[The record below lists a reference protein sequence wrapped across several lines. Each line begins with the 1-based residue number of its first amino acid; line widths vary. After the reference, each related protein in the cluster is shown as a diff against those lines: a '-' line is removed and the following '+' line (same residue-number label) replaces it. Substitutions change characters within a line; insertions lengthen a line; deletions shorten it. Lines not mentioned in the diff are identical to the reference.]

1 MCDQWNEL
9 AVQRYIDEQIEE
21 GLNLDYKAADSL
33 AKINGKKKE
42 ITKDVSAMANSD
54 GGIIIYGVKE
64 FQEADKRHLPE
75 QIDPI
80 DQTVFSKEWL
90 EQVIN
95 NIRPR
100 IDGIIICPV
109 QIATAENHVVYVVE
123 IPQSTTAHQAR
134 DFRYYKRFN
143 FESVPMEDYEIRDIM
158 NRLKT
163 PDVQVEFGFEH
174 LEIRSNL
181 HRYKLSIAISNNG
194 YQVVHNFKLRFTFP
208 GFIEIPQRDNM
219 EILALSNMGV
229 SIDTPNRNDRFFV
242 VVYQSKE
249 ILFPQDTINVGE
261 RIDWE
266 YHFNERVYSR
276 VSHPRPG
283 DRTSL
288 EWVVYADNMPPKQ
301 DEIPLSQLNVY

>member
-9 AVQRYIDEQIEE
+9 AIQRYIDEQIEE
-21 GLNLDYKAADSL
+21 SLNLDYKAADAL
-33 AKINGKKKE
+33 VKTDGKKKE

-54 GGIIIYGVKE
+54 GGVIIYGIRE
-64 FQEADKRHLPE
+64 YQEADRKHLPE

-80 DQTVFSKEWL
+80 DQTEFSKEWL

-100 IDGIIICPV
+100 IDGVIICPV
-109 QIATAENHVVYVVE
+109 QMSTATNHVAYVVE

-163 PDVQVEFGFEH
+163 PDVQIEFGFER
-174 LEIRSNL
+174 LEIRSDL
-181 HRYKLSIAISNNG
+181 HRYKLSIVVSNNG
-194 YQVVHNFKLRFTFP
+194 SQVVHNFKLRFTFP
-208 GFIEIPQRDNM
+208 GFIEMPQRENL
-219 EILALSNMGV
+219 EVLALSGMGV
-229 SIDTPNRNDRFFV
+229 TIDTTPDRNYL
-242 VVYQSKE
+242 VVYQSQE

-261 RIDWE
+261 TIDLE
-266 YHFNERVYSR
+266 YHFNNRVYSR
-276 VSHPRPG
+276 VTSPRPG
-283 DRTSL
+283 DKISL
-288 EWVVYADNMPPKQ
+288 EWVLYADNMPPKQ
-301 DEIPLSQLNVY
+301 GEIPLSQLNIY